1 MDQFAMF
8 DTPILGLIV
17 AVAAVATLADT
28 WRDRAALFDAR
39 FTADERQRV
48 LRLAM
53 FVLLPLSVL
62 AHEGGH
68 ALFVKLFGGEIVDF
82 GFYMV
87 YGFVAHI
94 GRYTP
99 LELLLIA
106 FSGPAI
112 NIIAGVAAFLLAWY
126 RPFPKRPAINYLLFV
141 FAVLELFNA
150 LVFYPIFDTLGGVAG
165 DWSTIY
171 SRDTPVLSILIGL
184 LHAAL
189 LVAAA
194 LIWRSQRFQVGY
206 AERTGLRRVRHTP
219 GGDDTGSSEPDAE
232 QQEMTGILTVAAA
245 LATDGWRHQVQLAS
259 DTQAG
264 GSQVIVR
271 WQSGGF
277 QRALLVHASLS
288 TDPDQHV
295 ELHAAIEPDSRDMP
309 PYERTLARI
318 DGQPTAQELVPY
330 MRRFLDF
337 IDTWNGA
344 TVTTPN

>member
-1 MDQFAMF
+1 MF

-28 WRDRAALFDAR
+28 WRDRIALFDAR

-68 ALFVKLFGGEIVDF
+68 AVFVKLFGGKIVDF

-94 GRYTP
+94 GRYTD
-99 LELLLIA
+99 LELALIA
-106 FSGPAI
+106 FSGPAV
-112 NIIAGVAAFLLAWY
+112 NIIAGVAAFLVAWF
-126 RPFPKRPAINYLLFV
+126 RPVRQRPAVNYLLFV
-141 FAVLELFNA
+141 FAALELFNA
-150 LVFYPIFDTLGGVAG
+150 LVFYPIFDALGGVAG

-171 SRDTPVLSILIGL
+171 TRDTPIFSILIGL
-184 LHAAL
+184 LHVAL
-189 LVAAA
+189 LLAAA
-194 LIWRSQRFQVGY
+194 LIWRSPSYHAGY
-206 AERTGLRRVRHTP
+206 AERTGLRRVRQSP
-219 GGDDTGSSEPDAE
+219 GGNTGRDGQGADE
-232 QQEMTGILTVAAA
+232 QQELTGILTVAAA
-245 LATDGWRHQVQLAS
+245 LATDGWRHQVQLLS
-259 DTQAG
+259 DAQAG
-264 GSQVIVR
+264 GSQVVVR

-277 QRALLVHASLS
+277 QRALLVHATLS
-288 TDPDQHV
+288 TDLDQHV
-295 ELHAAIEPDSRDMP
+295 ELHAAIEPNGQDMP

-330 MRRFLDF
+330 IRRFLDF
-337 IDTWNGA
+337 VDTWNGA
-344 TVTTPN
+344 TVGTPN

>member
-1 MDQFAMF
+1 MF

-17 AVAAVATLADT
+17 AVAAVATLVDT

-62 AHEGGH
+62 AHEGAH

-99 LELLLIA
+99 LELGLIA
-106 FSGPAI
+106 FSGSAI
-112 NIIAGVAAFLLAWY
+112 NIILGVGAFLVAWF
-126 RPFPKRPAINYLLFV
+126 RPMQQRPAINYLLFV
-141 FAVLELFNA
+141 FAALELFNA
-150 LVFYPIFDTLGGVAG
+150 LVFYPVFDALGGVAG

-171 SRDTPVLSILIGL
+171 SRDTPVFSILIGL

-189 LVAAA
+189 LIAAA
-194 LIWRSQRFQVGY
+194 LIWRSPAFQAGY
-206 AERTGLRRVRHTP
+206 AERTGLRRVRQTP
-219 GGDDTGSSEPDAE
+219 AGDGSE
-232 QQEMTGILTVAAA
+232 QQELTGILTVAAA
-245 LATDGWRHQVQLAS
+245 LATDGWRHQVQLMSDAQAS
-259 DTQAG
+259 GAQT
-264 GSQVIVR
+264 IIR
-271 WQSGGF
+271 WQSDGF
-277 QRALLVHASLS
+277 QRALLVHATLS
-288 TDPDQHV
+288 DDPNQHV
-295 ELHAAIEPDSRDMP
+295 EIHAAIEPDNQEMP
-309 PYERTLARI
+309 PYQRTLARI

-330 MRRFLDF
+330 IRRFLDF
-337 IDTWNGA
+337 IDSWNGA
-344 TVTTPN
+344 TITTPN

>member
-1 MDQFAMF
+1 MF

-28 WRDRAALFDAR
+28 WRDRVALFDAR

-68 ALFVKLFGGEIVDF
+68 ALFVKLFGGEVVDF

-87 YGFVAHI
+87 YGYVAHL
-94 GRYTP
+94 GVYTN
-99 LELLLIA
+99 LELALIA
-106 FSGPAI
+106 FSGPVV
-112 NIIAGVAAFLLAWY
+112 NIVFGVAAFLLAWF
-126 RPFPKRPAINYLLFV
+126 RPFPQRPAINYLLFV

-150 LVFYPIFDTLGGVAG
+150 LVFYPIFDALGGIAG

-171 SRDTPVLSILIGL
+171 SRDTPLFSILIGL
-184 LHAAL
+184 LHLSL

-194 LIWRSQRFQVGY
+194 LIWRSPRFQAGY
-206 AERTGLRRVRHTP
+206 AERTGLRRVYRP
-219 GGDDTGSSEPDAE
+219 SDNSDRAAGDQQQLTGV
-232 QQEMTGILTVAAA
+232 LTVAAA
-245 LATDGWRHQVQLAS
+245 LATEGWRHPVQLQS
-259 DTQAG
+259 DTQVG
-264 GSQVIVR
+264 GSQVVVR

-277 QRALLVHASLS
+277 QRALLVHATPSS
-288 TDPDQHV
+288 DPDQHV
-295 ELHAAIEPDSRDMP
+295 EIHAAVEPSNQEMP

-318 DGQPTAQELVPY
+318 DGQPTAQQLVPY
-330 MRRFLDF
+330 LRRFLDF
-337 IDTWNGA
+337 VDSWNGA
-344 TVTTPN
+344 NVSTPN

>member
-1 MDQFAMF
+1 MF

-17 AVAAVATLADT
+17 AVAAVATLVDT
-28 WRDRAALFDAR
+28 WRDRVALFDAR

-68 ALFVKLFGGEIVDF
+68 AVFVKLFGGEIVDF

-87 YGFVAHI
+87 YGFVAHV

-99 LELLLIA
+99 LELALIA
-106 FSGPAI
+106 FSGPAV
-112 NIIAGVAAFLLAWY
+112 NIVFGVAAFLLAWF
-126 RPFPKRPAINYLLFV
+126 RPFPKRPAVNYLLFV

-150 LVFYPIFDTLGGVAG
+150 LVFYPIFDALGGIAG

-171 SRDTPVLSILIGL
+171 SRETPVFSVPIGILHL
-184 LHAAL
+184 AL

-194 LIWRSQRFQVGY
+194 LIWRSTSFQAGY
-206 AERTGLRRVRHTP
+206 AERTGLRRMRATS
-219 GGDDTGSSEPDAE
+219 GGEAADE

-245 LATDGWRHQVQLAS
+245 LATEGWRHPVQLAS
-259 DTQAG
+259 DAQAG
-264 GSQVIVR
+264 GSQVVVR
-271 WQSGGF
+271 WRSGGF
-277 QRALLVHASLS
+277 QRALLVHSTLS
-288 TDPDQHV
+288 TGPDQHV
-295 ELHAAIEPDSRDMP
+295 ELHAAIEPDSEGMP
-309 PYERTLARI
+309 TYERTLARI
-318 DGQPTAQELVPY
+318 DGRPTAQELASY
-330 MRRFLDF
+330 IGRFLDF
-337 IDTWNGA
+337 VDTWNGA

>member
-1 MDQFAMF
+1 MF

-17 AVAAVATLADT
+17 AVAAVATVVDT

-62 AHEGGH
+62 AHEGAH

-87 YGFVAHI
+87 YGYVAHV
-94 GRYTP
+94 GYYTP
-99 LELLLIA
+99 LELGLIA
-106 FSGPAI
+106 FSGSAI
-112 NIIAGVAAFLLAWY
+112 NIILGVGAFLLAWF
-126 RPFPKRPAINYLLFV
+126 RPFKQRPAINYLLFV
-141 FAVLELFNA
+141 FAALELFNA
-150 LVFYPIFDTLGGVAG
+150 LVFYPVFDALGGVAG

-171 SRDTPVLSILIGL
+171 SRDTPVFSILIGL

-189 LVAAA
+189 LIAAV
-194 LIWRSQRFQVGY
+194 LIWRSPRFQAGY
-206 AERTGLRRVRHTP
+206 AERTGLRRVGQPT
-219 GGDDTGSSEPDAE
+219 GGDAGE

-245 LATDGWRHQVQLAS
+245 LATDGWRHPVQLMS
-259 DTQAG
+259 DAQAG
-264 GSQVIVR
+264 GSQAIVR

-277 QRALLVHASLS
+277 QRALLVHATLS
-288 TDPDQHV
+288 NDPDQHV
-295 ELHAAIEPDSRDMP
+295 ELHAAVEPDNQEMP

-330 MRRFLDF
+330 IRRFLDF
-337 IDTWNGA
+337 IDSWNGA
-344 TVTTPN
+344 TITTPN